1 MSFVSEGT
9 EEQVESAVSIALATH
24 YGVPLSTLTVDAT
37 FQHRRLRTA
46 RELTSSKSW
55 TVEYLIVADENAIDR
70 VHDSATE
77 LSDAA
82 NAIALGSF
90 ADLLMTALSDEGVE
104 NSEPVRVS
112 HTAPQKSVITVSMT
126 TTEEEIT
133 TTMTEEYNEAMG
145 AIVGTTVSVI
155 VVLCALAYCFVR
167 YRQWYRAREER
178 QDMMISLDIPEV
190 SPSEGG
196 SNVASAVSPS
206 VGSRNPRSMPR
217 RPEAGSDAASRIVA
231 L

>member
-1 MSFVSEGT
+1 VRASVSFVSEGT

-24 YGVPLSTLTVDAT
+24 YGVPLSIVTVDAT
-37 FQHRRLRTA
+37 FQYSRRLRTA
-46 RELTSSKSW
+46 RELTSLKSW
-55 TVEYLIVADENAIDR
+55 TVEYLIVADGKVIDR

-90 ADLLMTALSDEGVE
+90 ADLLMTALSDEGVD
-104 NSEPVRVS
+104 NSELVQVT
-112 HTAPQKSVITVSMT
+112 HAAPQKSEITVSMT

-133 TTMTEEYNEAMG
+133 TSAADEYKEAMG
-145 AIVGTTVSVI
+145 PVVGTTVSVI
-155 VVLCALAYCFVR
+155 IVLCALAFCFAR
-167 YRQWYRAREER
+167 YRRHRAREER
-178 QDMMISLDIPEV
+178 QDMMLSLDIPEA

-196 SNVASAVSPS
+196 SNAASNAASAVSPS
-206 VGSRNPRSMPR
+206 VGSR
-217 RPEAGSDAASRIVA
+217 IVS